1 MCTAKLFQSNIR
13 SSNSIRCRTSG
24 PEGLVNCRVQGTCCS
39 FRIFSYGPLPDY
51 CMSVPRWW
59 ELAQFTSQKCD
70 SVCTDWMKVVDC
82 IVLSGAHLLAVA
94 SLGDSPTAS
103 TQRGC
108 ETLPVVWTV
117 PHGAQCMPTYYT
129 VCVGVHLLHMQSALL
144 TCGTPP
150 SGCCRRLAASPDVSL
165 VCEDIRELVLLAL
178 TRPWG
183 LQLD

>member
-13 SSNSIRCRTSG
+13 SIIQYDAGRLH
-24 PEGLVNCRVQGTCCS
+24 PKVFVNCRVQGTCCS

-59 ELAQFTSQKCD
+59 ELAQFISKKCD

-82 IVLSGAHLLAVA
+82 IVLSGAHLLAVT

-108 ETLPVVWTV
+108 
-117 PHGAQCMPTYYT
+117 
-129 VCVGVHLLHMQSALL
+129 VGVHLLHMQPCSPVGLHLL
-144 TCGTPP
+144 AA
-150 SGCCRRLAASPDVSL
+150 RQVASPDVSL
-165 VCEDIRELVLLAL
+165 ILLAL
-178 TRPWG
+178 MRSRG